1 MQRMAHCT
9 REGGPAE
16 IQLERYSEA
25 LYDPS
30 TNLTYTSLTGVRKQS
45 VSDAERMFSCQL
57 AMYMESK
64 GYTEEANFIKVV
76 ADWRAACDER
86 GLSEL
91 ERSKFN
97 YSLLNYLLGDLM
109 PWHKEYD
116 YIQLLRSQQVR
127 VPCGKIT

>member
-1 MQRMAHCT
+1 MQKECF
-9 REGGPAE
+9 PA
-16 IQLERYSEA
+16 
-25 LYDPS
+25 
-30 TNLTYTSLTGVRKQS
+30 SLL
-45 VSDAERMFSCQL
+45 CI
-57 AMYMESK
+57 MESK

-116 YIQLLRSQQVR
+116 YSYLEVNR
-127 VPCGKIT
+127 